1 MGSNPIL
8 SANGTLENPVFSRVF
23 SIFGIFLCG
32 VFYDF
37 IRIFSHILLL

>member
-23 SIFGIFLCG
+23 HSYIAKVSSIYIGEQI
-32 VFYDF
+32 
-37 IRIFSHILLL
+37 SM